1 MLLEGVVRHL
11 PRTQFHITVC
21 PIVAAGRRLSPRLAD
36 AADEVVQL
44 PMRLGVAREILGGL
58 R

>member
-11 PRTQFHITVC
+11 PRTHFRITVC
-21 PIVAAGRRLSPRLAD
+21 PIVAPGRRLSPRLAD

-44 PMRLGVAREILGGL
+44 PMKLRVAREIVGGL